1 MRDIQNEGDSRRI
14 EIDKVGVKG
23 LSYPIIVL
31 DRANKLQHTVAQVNM
46 FVNLPHNFRGT
57 HMSRFVEILN
67 RYRGQITMK
76 NMGPILR
83 RMREVFQAESAH
95 LEIDFPYFI
104 EKEAPVSK
112 VKSLMSYGCRFIGSL
127 CRGEDYV
134 LEVRVPVNTLCP
146 CSKEISRR
154 GAHNQRGEVRL
165 QVRFKEFVWIEDLVS
180 LVEGAASSGLYSLL
194 KREDEKWVTE
204 NAYDNPAFVED
215 VVRSVAEKLSR
226 DQNIIW
232 FAVEAENQESIHN
245 HNAYAFLERG
255 SGKRGQGLG
264 VRSSGN

>member
-1 MRDIQNEGDSRRI
+1 MRDVQSEEDPRRI

-31 DRANKLQHTVAQVNM
+31 DRANKLQHTVARVNM

-67 RYRGQITMK
+67 KYRGEITMK
-76 NMGPILR
+76 NMGPILGK
-83 RMREVFQAESAH
+83 MREVFQAASAH
-95 LEIDFPYFI
+95 LEIGFPYFI
-104 EKEAPVSK
+104 EKEAPVSGS
-112 VKSLMSYGCRFIGSL
+112 KSLMSYGCRFVGSL
-127 CRGEDYV
+127 CKREDFL

-146 CSKEISRR
+146 CSKEISER

-165 QVRFKEFVWIEDLVS
+165 QVRFKEFVWIEDLIA
-180 LVEGAASSGLYSLL
+180 LVEASASSGLYSLL

-204 NAYDNPAFVED
+204 NAYDHPAFVED
-215 VVRSVAEKLSR
+215 VVRSVAEKLLG
-226 DQNIIW
+226 DPNITW
-232 FAVEAENQESIHN
+232 FAVEAETQESIHN

-255 SGKRGQGLG
+255 SAD
-264 VRSSGN
+264 S

>member
-1 MRDIQNEGDSRRI
+1 MRDIQSEEDQRRI
-14 EIDKVGVKG
+14 EIDKVGVKE

-31 DRANKLQHTVAQVNM
+31 DRANKLQPTVAKVNM
-46 FVNLPHNFRGT
+46 FVNLPHHYRGT

-67 RYRGQITMK
+67 QYRGQITMK

-83 RMREVFQAESAH
+83 KMREVFQAQSAH

-104 EKEAPVSK
+104 EKEAPVSRS
-112 VKSLMSYGCRFIGSL
+112 KSLMSYGCRFIGSL
-127 CRGEDYV
+127 DQKEDYI

-146 CSKEISRR
+146 CSKEISDR

-165 QVRFKEFVWIEDLVS
+165 QVRFKKFVWIEDLVA

-204 NAYDNPAFVED
+204 NAYDHPTFVED
-215 VVRSVAEKLSR
+215 VVRSVAEKLLP
-226 DQNIIW
+226 DKNITW
-232 FAVEAENQESIHN
+232 FSVEVESQESIHN

-255 SGKRGQGLG
+255 SRD
-264 VRSSGN
+264 N

>member
-1 MRDIQNEGDSRRI
+1 MRDIQSEEDPRRI
-14 EIDKVGVKG
+14 EIDKVGVKE

-31 DRANKLQHTVAQVNM
+31 DRANKLQHTVARVNM

-67 RYRGQITMK
+67 KYRGQITMK

-83 RMREVFQAESAH
+83 KMREVFRAESAH
-95 LEIDFPYFI
+95 LEIDFPYFV

-112 VKSLMSYGCRFIGSL
+112 AKSLMSYGCRFIGSL
-127 CRGEDYV
+127 SKKEDFL

-146 CSKEISRR
+146 CSKEISER

-165 QVRFKEFVWIEDLVS
+165 QVRFKEFVWIEELIS
-180 LVEGAASSGLYSLL
+180 LVEASASSGLYSLL

-204 NAYDNPAFVED
+204 NAYDHPAFVED
-215 VVRSVAEKLSR
+215 VVRSVAEKLLN
-226 DQNIIW
+226 DPNITW
-232 FAVEAENQESIHN
+232 FAVEAETQESIHN

-255 SGKRGQGLG
+255 SG
-264 VRSSGN
+264 SD

>member
-1 MRDIQNEGDSRRI
+1 MRDIQNEEDPRRI

-31 DRANKLQHTVAQVNM
+31 DRANKLQHTVAKVNM
-46 FVNLPHNFRGT
+46 FVNLPHSFRGT

-67 RYRGQITMK
+67 QYRGQITMK
-76 NMGPILR
+76 NMGPILK

-104 EKEAPVSK
+104 EKEAPVSRA
-112 VKSLMSYGCRFIGSL
+112 KSLMSYMCKFIGSL
-127 CRGEDYV
+127 SKGEDFV

-146 CSKEISRR
+146 CSKEISDR

-165 QVRFKEFVWIEDLVS
+165 QVRFKEFVWIEDLIS
-180 LVEGAASSGLYSLL
+180 LVEASASSGLYSLL
-194 KREDEKWVTE
+194 KREDERWVTE

-215 VVRSVAEKLSR
+215 VVRSLADKLLK
-226 DQNIIW
+226 DPNITW
-232 FAVEAENQESIHN
+232 FSVEAENQESIHN
-245 HNAYAFLERG
+245 HNAYAFLERE
-255 SGKRGQGLG
+255 SGGD
-264 VRSSGN
+264 

>member
-1 MRDIQNEGDSRRI
+1 MRDVQSEEDPRKI
-14 EIDKVGVKG
+14 EIDKVGVKE

-31 DRANKLQHTVAQVNM
+31 DRANKLQHTVARVNM

-67 RYRGQITMK
+67 KYRGQITMK
-76 NMGPILR
+76 NMSPILR
-83 RMREVFQAESAH
+83 KMREVFRAESAH

-104 EKEAPVSK
+104 EKEAPVSGS
-112 VKSLMSYGCRFIGSL
+112 KSLMSYGCRFIGSL
-127 CRGEDYV
+127 SKEEDFI

-146 CSKEISRR
+146 CSKEISDR

-165 QVRFKEFVWIEDLVS
+165 QVRFKEFVWIEDLIS
-180 LVEGAASSGLYSLL
+180 LVEASASSGLYSLL

-204 NAYDNPAFVED
+204 NAYDHPAFVED
-215 VVRSVAEKLSR
+215 VVRSVAEKLLN
-226 DQNIIW
+226 DENITW
-232 FAVEAENQESIHN
+232 FAVEAETQESIHN

-255 SGKRGQGLG
+255 SAD
-264 VRSSGN
+264 S

>member
-1 MRDIQNEGDSRRI
+1 MRDIQSEEDPRRI
-14 EIDKVGVKG
+14 EIDKVGVKE

-31 DRANKLQHTVAQVNM
+31 DRANKLQHTVARVNM
-46 FVNLPHNFRGT
+46 FVNLPRNFRGT

-67 RYRGQITMK
+67 KYRGQITMK

-83 RMREVFQAESAH
+83 KMREVFQAASAH

-104 EKEAPVSK
+104 EKEAPVSGS
-112 VKSLMSYGCRFIGSL
+112 KSLMSYGCRFIGSL
-127 CRGEDYV
+127 SKREDFL

-146 CSKEISRR
+146 CSKEISDR

-165 QVRFKEFVWIEDLVS
+165 QVRFKEFIWIEELIS
-180 LVEGAASSGLYSLL
+180 LVEASASSGLFSLL

-204 NAYDNPAFVED
+204 NAYDHPAFVED
-215 VVRSVAEKLSR
+215 VVRSVAEKLLN
-226 DQNIIW
+226 DPNITW
-232 FAVEAENQESIHN
+232 FAVETETQESIHN

-255 SGKRGQGLG
+255 SADG
-264 VRSSGN
+264 